1 MSQFIVG
8 HWWALVLFGVV
19 VGVFAGLTGTGGGLI
34 LVPIFVLLFGFTQK
48 AAQGTS
54 LAMILSPASIPAL
67 LNYQGARAIHWYMVW
82 TVAPGMFVGS
92 YFGSKLAVFL
102 PQQALKLTFA
112 FVLIYVAGYMIFSQL
127 PSAGGALLL
136 ACVPA
141 AVTVALALYTGVFH
155 EVAAKVKAEPPAA
168 VSPEPPTTHAS
179 D

>member
-1 MSQFIVG
+1 MSQFVINN
-8 HWWALVLFGVV
+8 WWALVLFGLF
-19 VGVFAGLTGTGGGLI
+19 VGVFAGLTGTGGGLV
-34 LVPIFVLLFGFTQK
+34 LVPIFVLLFGFAQK
-48 AAQGTS
+48 ESQGTS

-67 LNYQGARAIHWYMVW
+67 LNYHRAGAIHWYMVY

-92 YFGSKLAVFL
+92 YFGSRLAVFL

-127 PSAGGALLL
+127 PSVGGALVL
-136 ACVPA
+136 ALVPA

-155 EVAAKVKAEPPAA
+155 EVAAKDKTTPPAA
-168 VSPEPPTTHAS
+168 EVAPATTAPS